1 MGLTQRLY
9 FFITGCVVLLLFVM
23 LSLFWSWQTIN
34 LALSRFDYTEA
45 VGIEVDQLER
55 MVLVDGVYSLTENT
69 NGWIDGQQALSQIL
83 QARPSL
89 TPHMQTL
96 HNSIMSQNKSMS
108 ILYQRLVG
116 LAENSSGF
124 NVKMHLAERLLIQME
139 SIREDV
145 QQLSSIVSN
154 EIRAMI
160 KLQLW
165 LAILVLLAS
174 ITGLGWGIYSIKQLL
189 KLSIKE
195 IQKGLA
201 EYNEGRFARI
211 DLSVKSTEFSSF
223 VDKLNEMSQRLSET
237 TVSRDKLQ
245 QIVDERTDS
254 LRKLSVTDPLTGI
267 ANRRAIFE
275 RGKLELFRLERNEG
289 ELSLLLLDCDFFKN
303 LNDTHGHLVGDKTL
317 QHLAKVCQKEVRE
330 VDFIGRYGGEEFI
343 ILLPQTGRAGA
354 IENSKRIQRA
364 LQSNTLLI
372 AGKRIEVTVSIGI
385 AITSGDGITFEELI
399 NDADKAM
406 YLAKQKGRDRVEV
419 ASPPS

>member
-23 LSLFWSWQTIN
+23 SSLFWSWQSIN

-45 VGIEVDQLER
+45 VGIRVDKLER
-55 MVLVDGVYSLTENT
+55 MVLVDGVYSLSEST
-69 NGWIDGQQALSQIL
+69 NGWVDGQQALSQIL

-89 TPHMQTL
+89 TPQMQTL
-96 HNSIMSQNKSMS
+96 HNSIMSQNESMS

-116 LAENSSGF
+116 LAENNSGF

-154 EIRAMI
+154 DMRAMI
-160 KLQLW
+160 KLQL
-165 LAILVLLAS
+165 LVAILVLVAS
-174 ITGLGWGIYSIKQLL
+174 IIGLGWGVYNIKQLL

-195 IQKGLA
+195 IQKGLS
-201 EYNEGRFARI
+201 EYNQGHFAKI

-254 LRKLSVTDPLTGI
+254 LRHLSVTDPLTGI

-289 ELSLLLLDCDFFKN
+289 ELALLLLDCDFFKN
-303 LNDTHGHLVGDKTL
+303 LNDTHGHLVGDQTL
-317 QHLAKVCQKEVRE
+317 QHLAKVCKEEVRE

-354 IENSKRIQRA
+354 VNNAKRIQRA
-364 LQSNTLLI
+364 LQSNILFV
-372 AGKRIEVTVSIGI
+372 ADKSIEVTVSIGV

-406 YLAKQKGRDRVEV
+406 YIAKQKGRDRVEV
-419 ASPPS
+419 ASPQS